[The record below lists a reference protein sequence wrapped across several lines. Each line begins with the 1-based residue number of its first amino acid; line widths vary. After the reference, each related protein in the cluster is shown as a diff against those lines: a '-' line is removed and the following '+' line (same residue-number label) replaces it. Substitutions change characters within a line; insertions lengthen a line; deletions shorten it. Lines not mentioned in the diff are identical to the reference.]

1 VQWELGV
8 ALRELFE
15 LDRALRGE
23 KAAAPPPLSARPRH
37 ARSNSAMG
45 LLHASL
51 RRVGFAAATAAAAGD
66 GIAEE
71 ARSLVRRA
79 HVKSSSHLSG
89 LFAAS
94 ARPPE
99 AARNRSSSFLG
110 LGGFGADPSSSS
122 TVGAAATTTTTTT
135 TSGRRG
141 TFFEPM
147 MYRIRSHRRRIGQTH
162 NRYQSMIYAHEML
175 GMTGKHHV
183 EDGEKYPMMH
193 SVREGSGSSADV
205 LDKIRRQSIGSESD
219 GKMMMIMEEQ
229 YSPFPTVS
237 AFSKLLNLASAGL
250 FMCNFNII
258 APTSGLY
265 ADLVS
270 FLVMF

>member
-1 VQWELGV
+1 
-8 ALRELFE
+8 LRELFE
-15 LDRALRGE
+15 LDGALRGGGG
-23 KAAAPPPLSARPRH
+23 APPSAARSRH

-51 RRVGFAAATAAAAGD
+51 RRVGFAATAAAAGGD
-66 GIAEE
+66 GSAEE
-71 ARSLVRRA
+71 AGPLVRRA
-79 HVKSSSHLSG
+79 HVKSSSYLIG
-89 LFAAS
+89 MFAAPV
-94 ARPPE
+94 RP
-99 AARNRSSSFLG
+99 ADAVRNRSSSFLG
-110 LGGFGADPSSSS
+110 IDGLGADPFSSS
-122 TVGAAATTTTTTT
+122 AAATTTTTANMT
-135 TSGRRG
+135 GGRG

-147 MYRIRSHRRRIGQTH
+147 MYRIRSHRRKIGQTH

-175 GMTGKHHV
+175 GITGKRHAD
-183 EDGEKYPMMH
+183 DGEKFP
-193 SVREGSGSSADV
+193 GSADV
-205 LDKIRRQSIGSESD
+205 LDEIRRQSIGSESD
-219 GKMMMIMEEQ
+219 GKMMMMIMEEP

-270 FLVMF
+270 FLVMFESPVNGESLFLSTSNNLC